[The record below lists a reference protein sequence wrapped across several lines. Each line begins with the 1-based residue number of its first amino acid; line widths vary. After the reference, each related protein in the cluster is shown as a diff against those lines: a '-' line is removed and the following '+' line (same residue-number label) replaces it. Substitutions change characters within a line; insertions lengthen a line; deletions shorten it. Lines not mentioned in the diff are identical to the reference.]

1 MKKKFDSILVAN
13 RGEIAVRIIYTA
25 KKMGYRTVAVYSEE
39 DIRSLHVDMADD
51 SYCIGPAPVDESYLS
66 IENIIKAAKDSGVG
80 AIHPGYGFLSE
91 NYLFASACQ
100 KEKICFIGPSA
111 ESIKIMGNKAESK
124 RRMIKASVPCIPG
137 YQGKDQSLKKLI
149 LETKNIGFPIM
160 VKAAD
165 GGGGKG
171 MRLVEHEKDL
181 RDSIISAQ
189 SEAKNSFGSKELI
202 LEKAIIGSRHIEVQI
217 FSDDYGN
224 CIHLG
229 ERDCSIQRRHQ
240 KIIEESPS
248 PAVDTELRSRM
259 GAIAVQVAKSINYS
273 GAGTV
278 EFLLDR
284 NKDFYFLEMNT
295 RLQVEHPVTEMV
307 TGLDLVELQIHNA
320 HGNKLELCQDD
331 ISFKGHSI
339 EARLYAENPEEDF
352 LPMTGK
358 VELWKQSNREDSRTD
373 NGVKTGQMISPY
385 YDPMIAK
392 IISWGKD
399 RDSARIN
406 LQKTIDETIIF
417 GVPTNKLF
425 LSEVLKNNIFT
436 KGKATTSFIA
446 EEIRGFNY
454 SINQPQPVYCLL
466 AAVIQYIIDCENIW
480 SKSIIVSEELVN
492 WSSGNSLMSR
502 FSFMVGT
509 DDFSVSVSPKSNST
523 YDARI
528 KDFSKIIEVVK
539 KEAHMIVLIADNK
552 KYEIN
557 YFLSEN
563 RLLFINLDGN
573 NLEFLNKS
581 SSSGFN
587 INNDSNGILS
597 SPMHGKLLDI
607 LVKKGSKVVKGMPLV
622 IIEAMKMQHQIEAES
637 EGVVNEIFVN
647 PGKQVVSD
655 QKILEIHLDKQK
667 KKL

>member
-1 MKKKFDSILVAN
+1 VCS
-13 RGEIAVRIIYTA
+13 
-25 KKMGYRTVAVYSEE
+25 S
-39 DIRSLHVDMADD
+39 
-51 SYCIGPAPVDESYLS
+51 
-66 IENIIKAAKDSGVG
+66 
-80 AIHPGYGFLSE
+80 
-91 NYLFASACQ
+91 
-100 KEKICFIGPSA
+100 
-111 ESIKIMGNKAESK
+111 
-124 RRMIKASVPCIPG
+124 
-137 YQGKDQSLKKLI
+137 
-149 LETKNIGFPIM
+149 
-160 VKAAD
+160 
-165 GGGGKG
+165 
-171 MRLVEHEKDL
+171 DL
-181 RDSIISAQ
+181 
-189 SEAKNSFGSKELI
+189 
-202 LEKAIIGSRHIEVQI
+202 
-217 FSDDYGN
+217 
-224 CIHLG
+224 
-229 ERDCSIQRRHQ
+229 
-240 KIIEESPS
+240 
-248 PAVDTELRSRM
+248 
-259 GAIAVQVAKSINYS
+259 
-273 GAGTV
+273 
-278 EFLLDR
+278 
-284 NKDFYFLEMNT
+284 
-295 RLQVEHPVTEMV
+295 
-307 TGLDLVELQIHNA
+307 
-320 HGNKLELCQDD
+320 
-331 ISFKGHSI
+331 
-339 EARLYAENPEEDF
+339 
-352 LPMTGK
+352 
-358 VELWKQSNREDSRTD
+358 
-373 NGVKTGQMISPY
+373 
-385 YDPMIAK
+385 AK

-509 DDFSVSVSPKSNST
+509 DDFSVSVSPKSNSA